1 MSSINLHFELI
12 YQDEE
17 HARLVF
23 EAFSQWP
30 TSTIRKKK
38 PDARRLTAIKR
49 SMDWLG
55 YEFNVVYQHAFEKQN
70 AILEKPP
77 IKEDCTVELVF
88 YCSKL
93 SGNQFFHI
101 FFEELSALPVT
112 IMGHLYNDMDGYTES
127 KIVKISETVLRKT
140 IS

>member
-12 YQDEE
+12 YHDEE

-23 EAFSQWP
+23 DAFSQWP
-30 TSTIRKKK
+30 TLTIRKKK
-38 PDARRLTAIKR
+38 PDARRLAAIKR

-55 YEFNVVYQHAFEKQN
+55 YEFNGVYQHAFEKQN

-77 IKEDCTVELVF
+77 TKENNTVELVF

-93 SGNQFFHI
+93 SGNQFFRI

-112 IMGHLYNDMDGYTES
+112 ITGHFYNDMDGYTES
-127 KIVKISETVLRKT
+127 KSVKINKTVLRKT